1 MIDVKKLLENGLYIS
16 NHSKEKMQI
25 ESITEIQIR
34 EALLNGIA
42 KFDSST
48 TNYRQHA
55 WNRKPH
61 YSIYYEPLNLTVVAC
76 ESLEKAVLVVSV
88 FHGLAHDMNSNPHNR
103 L

>member
-1 MIDVKKLLENGLYIS
+1 MDFGNFAKNGIFTTVHTREKMVLENIS
-16 NHSKEKMQI
+16 LEQI
-25 ESITEIQIR
+25 KTV
-34 EALLNGIA
+34 LLSGTPIL
-42 KFDSST
+42 DHST
-48 TNYRQHA
+48 TNYRKHA